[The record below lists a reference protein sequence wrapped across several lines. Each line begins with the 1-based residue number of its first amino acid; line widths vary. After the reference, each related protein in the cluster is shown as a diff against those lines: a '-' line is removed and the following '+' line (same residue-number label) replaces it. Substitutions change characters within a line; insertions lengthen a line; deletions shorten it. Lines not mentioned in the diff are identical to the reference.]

1 MGIARKRL
9 ETKRKR
15 LFQPFTTTKQGG
27 LGGLVMVKR
36 IMERFGGQVDIQS
49 TPNEGTRVRLTFA
62 LAARQ

>member
-1 MGIARKRL
+1 
-9 ETKRKR
+9 
-15 LFQPFTTTKQGG
+15 
-27 LGGLVMVKR
+27 MVKR